1 MEHVKRKLID
11 WEKTGKNLKLLRNDN
26 LNLRRYVC
34 RELNARNKELG
45 CKGADCA
52 ICKFEMDNSISQA
65 ELAQVFH
72 VTESRIVN
80 WENSKSKPALE
91 DLIFYS
97 QICGI
102 GLFDVIVFADD

>member
-1 MEHVKRKLID
+1 MEHVKRKVID
-11 WEKTGKNLKLLRNDN
+11 WDKTSKNLKLLRNDN

-34 RELNARNKELG
+34 RELNKRKKQFG
-45 CKGADCA
+45 CDGRDCN
-52 ICKFEMDNSISQA
+52 ICKFDMDDSISQA

-80 WENSKSKPALE
+80 WENNKSKPAIE

-97 QICGI
+97 QICELD
-102 GLFDVIVFADD
+102 LFEVIVFAD

>member
-1 MEHVKRKLID
+1 MEHIERKVID
-11 WEKTGKNLKLLRNDN
+11 WSKTSKNLKLLRNDN

-34 RELNARNKELG
+34 RELNIRKKQFG
-45 CKGADCA
+45 CDGTDCDT
-52 ICKFEMDNSISQA
+52 CKFDMDNSISQS

-72 VTESRIVN
+72 VAESRIAN
-80 WENSKSKPALE
+80 WENNKSKPAIE

-102 GLFDVIVFADD
+102 DLFEVIVFAD

>member
-1 MEHVKRKLID
+1 MKRIERKVID
-11 WEKTGKNLKLLRNDN
+11 WEKTSKNLKLLRCDN

-34 RELNARNKELG
+34 RELNVRKKFG
-45 CKGADCA
+45 CDGADCVK
-52 ICKFEMDNSISQA
+52 CKFDMDNSISQA

-80 WENSKSKPALE
+80 WENNKSKPAIE

-102 GLFDVIVFADD
+102 DLFEVIIFAD